1 MTELIISAT
10 AFLAFTLYVGFKY
23 GVQKSIS
30 ASVYV
35 LLKPWEIGLYSLFM
49 AFIAI
54 PIMIVSDCTLG
65 WWAGAMLLIDFAA
78 VATRTDPFQMDLH
91 IFGSTA
97 GITLAM
103 IMLITFGL
111 WWLVLIFFIPS
122 LYMYLR
128 KIKNNVWWIECMA
141 MAVVWVGLFIDKI
154 LK

>member
-30 ASVYV
+30 ASVY
-35 LLKPWEIGLYSLFM
+35 LGKKEMALYSLFM

-65 WWAGAMLLIDFAA
+65 WWAGAILLLDFSA
-78 VATRTDPFQMDLH
+78 VATSTDEWQMKIH
-91 IFGSTA
+91 MFGATV

-111 WWLVLIFFIPS
+111 WWLVLIFFVPS

-128 KIKNNVWWIECMA
+128 KIKNNVWWIECLA
-141 MAVVWVGLFIDKI
+141 MAVVWIGLFIDKI
-154 LK
+154 